1 MTFFF
6 LHISIFPFR
15 EIILAVQSQV
25 HKHSALL
32 KENQG
37 MVIFNKTCT
46 VSNAL
51 TANGDQAACE
61 TIMKLM
67 GQFEN
72 LKNLCEVENDLFSL
86 LKANLNPDL
95 VTDDDYNIV
104 LGQDHNLHRHY
115 RTLANVN
122 NIFGRPCGPM
132 LLTLV
137 ILDAMIDDITVPV
150 CFVKDMSTVELLTV
164 IMKAARFNK
173 VCARTFRVDNS
184 IQGPFTSS
192 ATLNMFSELV
202 KDIIKFNEK
211 ATNLQI
217 QQVMANYPLEGKI
230 FCYLRLVATDCK
242 LMISAEQDSL
252 HKSLRYLANKRNDN
266 PASRGSNR
274 NSRGSRRARP
284 Y

>member
-1 MTFFF
+1 MTLSTPSELRFKRNLHKIKRRSKSIKLINKNLKYIVF
-6 LHISIFPFR
+6 LQKSINFLLR

-37 MVIFNKTCT
+37 MVI
-46 VSNAL
+46 
-51 TANGDQAACE
+51 
-61 TIMKLM
+61 
-67 GQFEN
+67 
-72 LKNLCEVENDLFSL
+72 
-86 LKANLNPDL
+86 
-95 VTDDDYNIV
+95 
-104 LGQDHNLHRHY
+104 
-115 RTLANVN
+115 
-122 NIFGRPCGPM
+122 
-132 LLTLV
+132 
-137 ILDAMIDDITVPV
+137 LDAMIDDINTPV

-252 HKSLRYLANKRNDN
+252 HKSLRYLTNKRNDN
-266 PASRGSNR
+266 PASRGNNR